1 MKNLNRRR
9 YIINKKIL
17 FNILLLFIITII
29 ITTVYFEKK
38 IISKL
43 IKNTIQ
49 SFSQNFEYQYATFN
63 INGLEKVEKNYIEK
77 KLKKYLKTSI
87 FLLPLDEISNSIKE
101 NNWIK
106 KIKLSTNYKDT
117 LFINIEEYK
126 PLGIYNFNNKLFF
139 FDVNGKIID
148 NYDNSKKFDE
158 LFIEF
163 KGQSSNLEAKG
174 LIDIL
179 NNLQFQKK
187 YKIKNAELIKK
198 RRWDILLNNE
208 TLLMLSEDHPRNSL
222 ENFLKII
229 NNLSETDLHNI
240 KSFDLRNIKK
250 TLLIKND

>member
-1 MKNLNRRR
+1 MKNFNRRR
-9 YIINKKIL
+9 YVLNKKVL
-17 FNILLLFIITII
+17 LNILLLIIITII
-29 ITTVYFEKK
+29 ITIVYFEKK
-38 IISKL
+38 NISIL

-49 SFSQNFEYQYATFN
+49 SFSQNFAYEYVTFN
-63 INGLEKVEKNYIEK
+63 INGLEKIEKNYIEK

-148 NYDNSKKFDE
+148 HYDTSKKFNDS
-158 LFIEF
+158 FIEF
-163 KGQSSNLEAKG
+163 KGQSSNLEAKV

-179 NNLQFQKK
+179 NNLKFQKK
-187 YKIKNAELIKK
+187 YKIKNAELINK
-198 RRWDILLNNE
+198 RRWDILLTND
-208 TLLMLSEDHPRNSL
+208 TLLMLSEDDPRNSL

-229 NNLSETDLHNI
+229 NNLSETDLNDI

>member
-1 MKNLNRRR
+1 M
-9 YIINKKIL
+9 
-17 FNILLLFIITII
+17 I
-29 ITTVYFEKK
+29 ITTFYFEKK
-38 IISKL
+38 NISKL

-148 NYDNSKKFDE
+148 HYDNSKKFNDS
-158 LFIEF
+158 FIEF
-163 KGQSSNLEAKG
+163 KGQSSNLEAKV

-179 NNLQFQKK
+179 YNLQFQKK
-187 YKIKNAELIKK
+187 YKIKNAELINK
-198 RRWDILLNNE
+198 RRWDILLTNDI
-208 TLLMLSEDHPRNSL
+208 LLMLSEDYPRNSL

-229 NNLSETDLHNI
+229 NNLSETDLNDI

>member
-17 FNILLLFIITII
+17 FNILLLIIITII
-29 ITTVYFEKK
+29 ITTFYFEKK

-49 SFSQNFEYQYATFN
+49 SFSQNFEYQYVTFN

-163 KGQSSNLEAKG
+163 KGQSSNLEAKV

-179 NNLQFQKK
+179 YNLQFQKK
-187 YKIKNAELIKK
+187 YKIKNAELINK
-198 RRWDILLNNE
+198 RRWDILLTNDI
-208 TLLMLSEDHPRNSL
+208 LLMLSEDYPRNSL

-229 NNLSETDLHNI
+229 NNLSETDLNDI

>member
-17 FNILLLFIITII
+17 FNILLLIIITII
-29 ITTVYFEKK
+29 ITTFYFEKK

-49 SFSQNFEYQYATFN
+49 SFSQNFEYQYVTFN

-163 KGQSSNLEAKG
+163 KGQSSNLEAKV

-179 NNLQFQKK
+179 NHLKFQKK
-187 YKIKNAELIKK
+187 YKIKNAELINK
-198 RRWDILLNNE
+198 RRWDILLTND
-208 TLLMLSEDHPRNSL
+208 TLLMLSEDDPRNSL

-229 NNLSETDLHNI
+229 NNLSETDLNDI